1 MKKLWPHIRCVIFIC
16 VLAAVICVC
25 DYLFAESG
33 YIRFIFNQVKAENA
47 ETDSGYDT
55 IILGA
60 SHTRCS
66 IDTSYIDEKLRVNS
80 FNMGIPGETVDDM
93 YYVLKSVC
101 KDNKVKKIVVDV
113 DYYYWMNGQSQNHFS
128 RSFIYQQ
135 IKDPQIK
142 AEYLWKNKSYLD
154 IRNVFSRRLTWKC
167 TLNKAKTNI
176 ELKKTEE
183 YKNYDMSAGLDKDGY
198 FATAGGPY
206 MGKGFCYRYRINEV
220 PGNPEY
226 TQTMKRNA
234 NKELDKTVIA
244 QFEQLV
250 EYCKENDIQIVCVES
265 PITPDA
271 FRDAEVDKAVTKLK
285 ALFDSYGIAY
295 YDFNKALMSV
305 LPRDDSAYVD
315 AEGHMYGELAESYSE
330 LLSEVLYED
339 AQGTLDESRY
349 FYDSYE
355 SMYNSMVQDYE
366 EATGLEWKS
375 Y

>member
-1 MKKLWPHIRCVIFIC
+1 
-16 VLAAVICVC
+16 
-25 DYLFAESG
+25 
-33 YIRFIFNQVKAENA
+33 
-47 ETDSGYDT
+47 
-55 IILGA
+55 
-60 SHTRCS
+60 
-66 IDTSYIDEKLRVNS
+66 
-80 FNMGIPGETVDDM
+80 
-93 YYVLKSVC
+93 
-101 KDNKVKKIVVDV
+101 
-113 DYYYWMNGQSQNHFS
+113 MNGQSQNHFS

-250 EYCKENDIQIVCVES
+250 EYCRENNIQIVCVES

-295 YDFNKALMSV
+295 YDFNKALMSA